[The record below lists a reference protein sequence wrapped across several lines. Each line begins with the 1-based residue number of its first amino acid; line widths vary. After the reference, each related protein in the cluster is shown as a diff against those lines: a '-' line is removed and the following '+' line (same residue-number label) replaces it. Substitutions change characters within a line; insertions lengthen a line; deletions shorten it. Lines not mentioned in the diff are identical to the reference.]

1 MQEELH
7 LDKQEV
13 QEKQN
18 LLTEALAIKD
28 RLQEHVD
35 SGKKDLIKAK
45 TIIWDHIHREVKK
58 VKDYLIL
65 LDKER
70 ELASTCMNNAT
81 LMIGNMGDKPTLAQN
96 VINFHNSRN
105 KAQLQFVGV
114 TNRFDL
120 LFQAKKYVIKDS
132 LAKEVIAK
140 ANHLVQR
147 AQDFKTLFK
156 DVFNQGLPFFWTE
169 EGMLVS
175 EVNYLTKLQ
184 EKAKYTS
191 VINNL
196 DPIIKGRDIFQ
207 ILDKDL
213 FLFHETK
220 QIIYGLPPPSYKL
233 YSDLDTL
240 HIDLIA
246 ATFPPSSIWREIV
259 ELANKT
265 VGQEATSSNALVT
278 FNNNS

>member
-1 MQEELH
+1 M
-7 LDKQEV
+7 
-13 QEKQN
+13 
-18 LLTEALAIKD
+18 LTEALVDRD

-35 SGKKDLIKAK
+35 STKKTLIEAK
-45 TIIWDHIHREVKK
+45 TIIWDHIHREVTK

-65 LDKER
+65 LHEEKK
-70 ELASTCMNNAT
+70 LASTCMKNAT
-81 LMIGNMGDKPTLAQN
+81 LMLDNMGDKPTLAYN
-96 VINFHNSRN
+96 DINFLNSQN
-105 KAQLQFVGV
+105 KAQLQFAGV
-114 TNRFDL
+114 TNIFDL
-120 LFQAKKYVIKDS
+120 LVQAKKYVIKDS

-156 DVFNQGLPFFWTE
+156 DVFNQGLPFFWIK

-184 EKAKYTS
+184 EKVKDTS
-191 VINNL
+191 VIDSL

-207 ILDKDL
+207 VLDKDL
-213 FLFHETK
+213 FLFHETR
-220 QIIYGLPPPSYKL
+220 QIIYGLPPPSYNL

-240 HIDLIA
+240 HRDLIA
-246 ATFPPSSIWREIV
+246 ATFPPSSIWKQIV
-259 ELANKT
+259 ELANKI
-265 VGQEATSSNALVT
+265 VGQGATSSNALVP